1 MFRTILAAIDSTDR
15 SAAVLHTAENLA
27 RADHA
32 EVRVLHVDPDEVA
45 FDTSADAE
53 DDAEARAVVHTAV
66 QLLDA
71 AGVPASGE
79 VIHAVEGDIGRTI
92 VQTATAAGADLV
104 VLGPHHRRGLD
115 AWLGGSG
122 SVSDDVVRLATR
134 LNVLLVR

>member
-1 MFRTILAAIDSTDR
+1 MFRNILAAIDSTDR
-15 SAAVLHTAENLA
+15 SRAVLRTAEKLA

-32 EVRVLHVDPDEVA
+32 EVRVLHVDPDEAA
-45 FDTSADAE
+45 FDASADAE
-53 DDAEARAVVHTAV
+53 DDADARAVVETAV
-66 QLLDA
+66 RRLDS

-115 AWLGGSG
+115 AWVGG

-134 LNVLLVR
+134 INVLLVR